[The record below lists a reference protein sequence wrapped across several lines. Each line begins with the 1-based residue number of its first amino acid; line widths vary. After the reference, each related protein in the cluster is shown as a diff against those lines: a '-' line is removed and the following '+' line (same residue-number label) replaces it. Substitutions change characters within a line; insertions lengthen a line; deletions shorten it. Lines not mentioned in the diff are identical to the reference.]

1 MRTVA
6 VSLSLIALVAGLV
19 FAVAH
24 SAYWTQAGNCSPCH
38 PERFHYSI
46 VAGLTFFLANLL
58 VWWNSTPNEPWEPD
72 ALRVSLRLVSRHTLD
87 GLLVSFAAS
96 FVLIGLFILPVVA
109 IASSGAY
116 AYVLSRA
123 CLAKTR
129 G

>member
-6 VSLSLIALVAGLV
+6 VSFSPIAVVAGLL
-19 FAVAH
+19 FALAH

-38 PERFHYSI
+38 PERFNYSI
-46 VAGLTFFLANLL
+46 AAGLTFLLANVL
-58 VWWNSTPNEPWEPD
+58 VWWHSTPTEPWEPN
-72 ALRVSLRLVSRHTLD
+72 ALRDSLRLVSRHTLI
-87 GLLVSFAAS
+87 GLFVSLAAS

-116 AYVLSRA
+116 VYVLSRA
-123 CLAKTR
+123 SFAKIR